1 MWQTV
6 GHGKALRTLERAI
19 ASDRVA
25 HAYLI
30 VGPSQVGKTTLALD
44 LARAVNCTSDDPPCD
59 MCSQCQRISSG
70 LHPDIRVVGLEP
82 ARSGRMRTQI
92 SIDQVRDVQR
102 EASLLPY
109 EGRYRV
115 FIFETAEKLT
125 AEASNSLLKMLEE
138 PPNGVIVILLASDAG
153 AMLPTILSRCQRI
166 DLRPAPAQTISE
178 FLSERFDI
186 SVERAQE
193 IAGASSGRV
202 GWAIEAARDPG
213 LLERVR
219 QTMDTIDEFTRGS
232 LTNRFEYAQ
241 QLAGRFSANREAVF
255 TDLDHWQSWWRDVL
269 LTGYQRTELVSNV
282 AKRESLEEI
291 SGKLSVEEAAA
302 AIATVRRA
310 AFLLER
316 NVSPRLALEDMML
329 ALPRV

>member
-1 MWQTV
+1 
-6 GHGKALRTLERAI
+6 
-19 ASDRVA
+19 
-25 HAYLI
+25 
-30 VGPSQVGKTTLALD
+30 
-44 LARAVNCTSDDPPCD
+44 
-59 MCSQCQRISSG
+59 
-70 LHPDIRVVGLEP
+70 
-82 ARSGRMRTQI
+82 MRTQI

-109 EGRYRV
+109 EGRHRL

-138 PPNGVIVILLASDAG
+138 PPDGVIIVLLASDAG
-153 AMLPTILSRCQRI
+153 AMIPTILSRCRRI
-166 DLRPAPAQTISE
+166 DLRPVPAQTISE
-178 FLSERFDI
+178 FLSERYDT

-202 GWAIEAARDPG
+202 GWAVEAARDPG

-219 QTMDTIDEFTRGS
+219 QVMDTIDEFTRGS
-232 LTNRFEYAQ
+232 LTDRFEYAQ
-241 QLAGRFSANREAVF
+241 QLAGRFSANRESVF
-255 TDLDHWQSWWRDVL
+255 ADLDLWQSWWRDIL
-269 LTGYQRTELVSNV
+269 LTGHQRDELVSNV

>member
-6 GHGKALRTLERAI
+6 GHDKALKTLERST

-30 VGPSQVGKTTLALD
+30 VGPAQVGKTTLALD
-44 LARAVNCTSDDPPCD
+44 LARAVNCASNYPPCSD
-59 MCSQCQRISSG
+59 CRQCQRIASG

-92 SIDQVRDVQR
+92 GIDQIRDVQR

-115 FIFETAEKLT
+115 FIIETAEKLT

-138 PPNGVIVILLASDAG
+138 PPDSVIIVLVASDAG
-153 AMLPTILSRCQRI
+153 AMLPTILSRCRRI
-166 DLRPAPAQTISE
+166 DLRPVLAQTISE
-178 FLSERFDI
+178 FMIERYD
-186 SVERAQE
+186 VGAERSRE
-193 IAGASSGRV
+193 IAGASSGKV
-202 GWAIEAARDPG
+202 GWAVEAARDPS
-213 LLERVR
+213 LLDRIR
-219 QTMDTIDEFTRGS
+219 QTVDTIGEFSRGS
-232 LTNRFEYAQ
+232 LTDRFEYAQ
-241 QLAGRFSANREAVF
+241 QLAGRFNSNREAVF
-255 TDLDHWQSWWRDVL
+255 ADLDLWQSWWRDIL
-269 LTGYQRTELVSNV
+269 LTGHRRSELVSNV
-282 AKRESLEEI
+282 AKRDALEEI
-291 SGKLSVEEAAA
+291 SAKLSVEEAAGAVA
-302 AIATVRRA
+302 AVRRA
-310 AFLLER
+310 VFLLER

>member
-1 MWQTV
+1 MWKTV
-6 GHGKALRTLERAI
+6 GHDKALRTLERAI
-19 ASDRVA
+19 ATDRVA
-25 HAYLI
+25 HAYLV
-30 VGPSQVGKTTLALD
+30 VGPAQVGKTTLALD
-44 LARAVNCTSDDPPCD
+44 LARAVNCASDDPPCSD
-59 MCSQCQRISSG
+59 CRQCQRIASG

-92 SIDQVRDVQR
+92 SIDQVREAQR

-138 PPNGVIVILLASDAG
+138 PPDGVIIALLASDAG
-153 AMLPTILSRCQRI
+153 AMLPTILSRCRRI
-166 DLRPAPAQTISE
+166 DLRPVPAQTVSE
-178 FLSERFDI
+178 LLTERYGV
-186 SVERAQE
+186 SGERARE

-202 GWAIEAARDPG
+202 GWAVEAARDPG
-213 LLERVR
+213 LMERVR
-219 QTMDTIDEFTRGS
+219 QAIDTIDQFTRGS
-232 LTNRFEYAQ
+232 LTDRFEYAQ
-241 QLAGRFSANREAVF
+241 QLSGRFSANREAVF
-255 TDLDHWQSWWRDVL
+255 ADLDLWQSWWRDVL
-269 LTGYQRTELVSNV
+269 LTGHQRSELVSNV

-291 SGKLSVEEAAA
+291 SAKLSVEDAAA
-302 AIATVRRA
+302 AVAAVRRA
-310 AFLLER
+310 VFLLER